1 MQIIKNYRN
10 NDTLRASF
18 NRLTEKVFCFT
29 FDGWYDKGFWNDKYI
44 PYSLVEDG
52 EVIANV
58 SVNIVDINDY
68 GTLRH
73 YIQLGTV
80 MTDEKY
86 RNRGYIRIL
95 MNEIFKDYGEKV
107 DGIYLFAGDD
117 VKEFYPKFGFTA
129 TKEYQYSKAVD
140 TTCEKSI
147 EAFPA
152 DTPEKWQ
159 ALENAFDSNAF
170 HGGYDMVNNFDLMMF
185 HITGYMQN
193 SVYFDKQSGAYVVA
207 DVENDSLFIHM
218 ILSSTKVTIDD
229 VVKMFG
235 KDIKTVTLGFTP
247 CDASGWNVKEY
258 FEEDCTLFLKDFSLD
273 DKKIIFQT
281 LSHA

>member
-1 MQIIKNYRN
+1 MEIIKNYRN
-10 NDTLRASF
+10 NDTLRASL
-18 NRLTEKVFCFT
+18 NKLTQKTFGFT

-52 EVIANV
+52 EVVANV
-58 SVNIVDINDY
+58 SVNIIDINDY
-68 GTLRH
+68 GQLKH

-86 RNRGYIRIL
+86 RNRGYIRSL
-95 MNEIFKDYGEKV
+95 MNEIFKDYSGKV
-107 DGIYLFAGDD
+107 DGIYLFGGDD

-129 TKEYQYSKAVD
+129 AKEYQYSKAVEI
-140 TTCEKSI
+140 TCERSI

-159 ALENAFDSNAF
+159 ALKNAFAANVF

-207 DVENDSLFIHM
+207 DVENDKLFIH
-218 ILSSTKVTIDD
+218 TIFAPKKITLDD
-229 VVKMFG
+229 IIKAFG

-247 CDASGWNVKEY
+247 YDADGWTVKEY
-258 FEEDCTLFLKDFSLD
+258 FEEDCTLFLKDYTLD
-273 DKKIIFQT
+273 GKKIIFQT